1 VGEAREG
8 GSDARVGTAIFFFA
22 GREGDK
28 WKNINGCF
36 VMRSCLVLVIVD
48 LYLYLLGHVNFLS
61 SS

>member
-28 WKNINGCF
+28 WKKINGCF
-36 VMRSCLVLVIVD
+36 VMRSCQAGFSDSWSLSQS
-48 LYLYLLGHVNFLS
+48 YLS
-61 SS
+61 R